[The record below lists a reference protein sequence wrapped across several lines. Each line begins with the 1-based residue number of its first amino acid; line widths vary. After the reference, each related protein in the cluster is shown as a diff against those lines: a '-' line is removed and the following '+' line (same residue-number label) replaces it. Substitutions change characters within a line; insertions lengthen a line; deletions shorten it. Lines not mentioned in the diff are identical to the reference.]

1 MVSIMSSYFS
11 LIPSG
16 IMELKEISDSSKIT
30 YALILGL
37 ANKYGYCFATN
48 KYLANE
54 RDLSESGIQRHLQI
68 LKKHGCIT
76 LEYNKRNDR
85 RITPIITPSS
95 IEKRLKA
102 SKNKQYSS
110 YDVNEVNELL
120 DDLWKKM

>member
-1 MVSIMSSYFS
+1 MSSYFS

-16 IMELKEISDSSKIT
+16 VMEIKELSDGSKLT

-37 ANKYGYCFATN
+37 ANKFSYCFATN
-48 KYLANE
+48 KYLSE
-54 RDLSESGIQRHLQI
+54 QRGLSESGIQRHLQE
-68 LKKHGCIT
+68 LKKQGCIT

-102 SKNKQYSS
+102 SKNKQYGG
-110 YDVNEVNELL
+110 YDANEIDEMLEDV
-120 DDLWKKM
+120 WKMMK